1 VERGFLPSYF
11 SVLNR
16 FPQMPIYDY
25 AELITQKP
33 VKRFLQRFCL
43 TDEPFESL
51 IIVSPWIGT
60 LEGTRFT
67 LAYMLTLVEK
77 RRLPTYV
84 ITREPTEEWHEQAV
98 NMLKACN
105 WVEIRYNPSLHAKLY
120 VGTQSE
126 GRGFAMLGSGNL
138 SRTSIERN
146 IEIGMMIYGRGR
158 GRGLLHELA
167 AWGTIRLRTQSKLVK
182 KMQRKRRL

>member
-1 VERGFLPSYF
+1 ML
-11 SVLNR
+11 
-16 FPQMPIYDY
+16 IYDY

-43 TDEPFESL
+43 SDEEFETL

-60 LEGTRFT
+60 LEGVRYT
-67 LAYMLTLVEK
+67 LAHVLAIVA
-77 RRLPTYV
+77 RRGLPTYV
-84 ITREPTEEWHEQAV
+84 ITREPQDVWHKQAV
-98 NMLKACN
+98 DMLLGCN
-105 WVEIRYNPSLHAKLY
+105 WVELRYNNSLHAKLY
-120 VGTQSE
+120 VCQQPE

-138 SRTSIERN
+138 TTASIEQN

-158 GRGLLHELA
+158 GRALLHELA

-182 KMQRKRRL
+182 KMQRERRL